1 MKFDY
6 QNIYFWSDIHYGHDH
21 RSPHEV
27 VNRHCAHIQKPYTLE
42 EILEQVASSKYNSEL
57 MLQHLL
63 LWVSN
68 NDQGERLMEAK

>member
-1 MKFDY
+1 MKF
-6 QNIYFWSDIHYGHDH
+6 NPSNVYFGSDIHYGHDH

-27 VNRHCAHIQKPYTLE
+27 VNRHCAHIRQPYTLK
-42 EILEQVASSKYNSEL
+42 EIYEQVEGNEYNAEL